1 MNLNNTYIKRA
12 DSLPANFWEKNIS
25 THFNIFEEF
34 PQIFDRNRDG
44 YIDMKELKKVTQML
58 GTMLTKEEIEDFM
71 AEADKDG
78 NGKLDYDEFVK
89 MLLQYWYGCED
100 SKCVTKCLLSFE
112 INLIIL

>member
-1 MNLNNTYIKRA
+1 MEFSNKRSDYFPPKLYQKN
-12 DSLPANFWEKNIS
+12 DSIQL
-25 THFNIFEEF
+25 NIFEEF

-89 MLLQYWYGCED
+89 MLLQY
-100 SKCVTKCLLSFE
+100 
-112 INLIIL
+112 

>member
-1 MNLNNTYIKRA
+1 MSLKRT
-12 DSLPANFWEKNIS
+12 DSFPLNFWEKNVS
-25 THFNIFEEF
+25 FHFNIFEEF

-78 NGKLDYDEFVK
+78 NGIKVFNPFQVIFRFIISIIWFHVIIILGKLDYDEFVK
-89 MLLQYWYGCED
+89 MLLQY
-100 SKCVTKCLLSFE
+100 
-112 INLIIL
+112 